1 MVVESMMSEVDPQ
14 QVSPPS
20 GDVIVVEGLWRT
32 YDMGSEQQV
41 QALSGISLRIKHN
54 EYVAI
59 MGPSGSGKSTLMNL
73 IGCLDTP
80 SRGKYWLNGQLVSE
94 LDDDELAR
102 IRNKEIGFV
111 FQTFNL
117 LARASSL
124 HNVELPLIYN
134 GTPAAARIER
144 AKESLTSVGLE
155 SRMNHKP
162 NELSGG
168 QRQRVAIARALVNNP
183 SIILA
188 DEPTGN
194 LDSKTGVEIMALFDT
209 LHAKGNTI
217 VLVTHEPDIAD
228 YAHRVVHIRD
238 GQIFSDEPSK
248 RFRKDAARV

>member
-14 QVSPPS
+14 QVSPPF
-20 GDVIVVEGLWRT
+20 GDVIVVEDLWRT